1 MTRPNALATIRGDHD
16 HPNIRGT
23 VKFRQTPRGVLV
35 SAEISGLPTRPGR
48 LCEGNVFGFHI
59 HEGKKCAGNSE
70 DPFADA
76 MSHYDPED
84 CKHPFHSGDLPP
96 LFGNRG
102 YAQTS
107 FLTNRFTVREI
118 IGRVVIIHD
127 RPDDFASQPS
137 GNSGN
142 KIACGVIKPM

>member
-1 MTRPNALATIRGDHD
+1 MTRPNAFAIIKGDND
-16 HPNIRGT
+16 HPHIRGT

-59 HEGKKCAGNSE
+59 HEGKKCSGDNS

-76 MSHYDPED
+76 MSHYDPND
-84 CKHPFHSGDLPP
+84 CPHPLHSGDLPP

-102 YAQTS
+102 YAQMS
-107 FLTNRFTVREI
+107 FLTDRFTVREI

-127 RPDDFASQPS
+127 QPDDFTSQPS
-137 GNSGN
+137 GNSGT

>member
-1 MTRPNALATIRGDHD
+1 MTRPNAFAIIKGDHD
-16 HPNIRGT
+16 HPHIHGT

-35 SAEISGLPTRPGR
+35 SAEISGLPTRPDK

-59 HEGKKCAGNSE
+59 HEGKKCEGNSQ

-76 MSHYDPED
+76 MSHYDPND
-84 CKHPFHSGDLPP
+84 CPHPSHSGDLPP

-102 YAQTS
+102 YAQMS
-107 FLTNRFTVREI
+107 FLTNRFNVREI

-127 RPDDFASQPS
+127 RPDDFTSQPS

-142 KIACGVIKPM
+142 KIACGVIRAM

>member
-1 MTRPNALATIRGDHD
+1 MTRPNALAIIKGDND
-16 HPNIRGT
+16 HPQIRGT

-48 LCEGNVFGFHI
+48 LCDGNVFGFHI
-59 HEGKKCAGNSE
+59 HEGKKCGGDSE

-84 CKHPFHSGDLPP
+84 CPHPYHSGDLPP

-107 FLTNRFTVREI
+107 FLTNRFNVREI

-127 RPDDFASQPS
+127 KPDDFTSQPS
-137 GNSGN
+137 GSAGN
-142 KIACGVIKPM
+142 KIACGVIKRM